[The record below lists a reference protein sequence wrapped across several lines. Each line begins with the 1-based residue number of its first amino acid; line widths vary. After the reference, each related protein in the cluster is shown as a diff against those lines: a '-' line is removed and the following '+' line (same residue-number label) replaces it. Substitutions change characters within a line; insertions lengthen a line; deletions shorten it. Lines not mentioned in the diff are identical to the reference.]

1 MKVLLINAS
10 PHEHGHNHTAA
21 AETAVRLKEHGIG
34 SEIYWLG
41 QSEVHACL
49 GCDACMKI
57 DRCIQDDDQ
66 VNALAE
72 KMIAADGFI
81 VFAPVYFGGPNGALC
96 NAFDRIFYSRTVK
109 NQLFHGKP
117 GGAVTVCNT
126 MGAET
131 ALMGIYRYYN
141 TCQMPIVSAMGF
153 PTLTMEMVRTKN
165 ERFYTVV
172 NAVADNM
179 AELLDRKDNL

>member
-10 PHEHGHNHTAA
+10 PHENGHNAEAAHTM
-21 AETAVRLKEHGIG
+21 AERLEAHGID
-34 SEIYWLG
+34 SEICWLG
-41 QSEVHACL
+41 KGDIRGCL
-49 GCDACMKI
+49 GCDTCMRTG
-57 DRCIQDDDQ
+57 RCVQDDDI
-66 VNALAE
+66 VNELAE
-72 KMIAADGFI
+72 KMIAADGI
-81 VFAPVYFGGPNGALC
+81 ITFAPVYFGGPNGALC
-96 NAFDRIFYSRTVK
+96 NAFDRIFYSRCVK
-109 NQLFHGKP
+109 DQRLAGKP

-141 TCQMPIVSAMGF
+141 TSQMPIVSAMGF

-165 ERFYTVV
+165 ERYFTVI

-179 AELLDRKDNL
+179 AKMLKDRRQS